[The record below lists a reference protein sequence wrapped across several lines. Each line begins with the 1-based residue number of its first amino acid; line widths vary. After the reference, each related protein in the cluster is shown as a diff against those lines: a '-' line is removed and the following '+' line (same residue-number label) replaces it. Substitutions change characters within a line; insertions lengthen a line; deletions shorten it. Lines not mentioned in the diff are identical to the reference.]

1 MDYIFLQQYWWMI
14 ISLLA
19 ALLVFL
25 FFVQGG
31 QAMLCLI
38 GKDDSR
44 KQLIVNSLGRKWEFT
59 FTTLVTFGG
68 AFFASFPLFYSTS
81 FGGAFYV
88 WMAILLVM
96 VLQAVSYEFR
106 SKAGNILGKKSYDG
120 FLMANGLLAPL
131 LVGTAVGTF
140 FTGANFTVNFANI
153 ANTEV
158 GMNVISQWQTPWR
171 GLEAVASPALILGVA
186 VMLLSMALG
195 LLYFINN
202 IDDQQIERDS
212 RSKLKPISI
221 AFVVVF
227 LGWLAVTLLSKGYSV
242 VDGKVVLE
250 QYKYLFNFIEMPIV
264 LVVFLVGVLSV
275 LWGLFSGGWTQRR
288 SGIWCAGGGTIL
300 VVFALLLV
308 AGFNNTPYYPSA
320 FDLDSSLTIYNSS
333 SSDFTLRTMFYVS
346 LGIPFVAAYIWY
358 AWRAMNKK
366 QVSKQELDNEEHK
379 Y

>member
-171 GLEAVASPALILGVA
+171 GLEAVFSPALLLGVA
-186 VMLLSMALG
+186 VMLLSVSLG

-264 LVVFLVGVLSV
+264 LAIFLLGVLSV
-275 LWGLFSGGWTQRR
+275 LWGLFSGGWTNRR

-308 AGFNNTPYYPSA
+308 AGFNDTPYYPSA
-320 FDLDSSLTIYNSS
+320 YDLDSSLTIYNSS

-346 LGIPFVAAYIWY
+346 LGIPFVVAYIWF
-358 AWRAMNKK
+358 AWRVMNNSR
-366 QVSKQELDNEEHK
+366 VSSDELDSADHT

>member
-96 VLQAVSYEFR
+96 VFQAVSYEFR

-227 LGWLAVTLLSKGYSV
+227 LSWLAVTLLSKGYSV